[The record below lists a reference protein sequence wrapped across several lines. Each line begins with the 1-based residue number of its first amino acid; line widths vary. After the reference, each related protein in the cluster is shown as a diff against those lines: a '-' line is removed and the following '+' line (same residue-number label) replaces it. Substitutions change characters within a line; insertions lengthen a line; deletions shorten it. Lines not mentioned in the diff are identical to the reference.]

1 MQEPRTEVE
10 VQCGQSPLHVPLSSE
25 AKYLLSEER
34 YLVDR
39 SDTVR
44 ASSRRDAL
52 GVQNR
57 EIADGQDGE
66 SARNIYCQGF

>member
-10 VQCGQSPLHVPLSSE
+10 VQCGQPPLHVSLSSE

-44 ASSRRDAL
+44 ASSRRDTL